1 MSQKSGEVRYQY
13 QSKTVEIE
21 GYEFALHEPK
31 FLKCKRAVRICLRL
45 IGNPD
50 ALLGDLRELLLD
62 DSMDPVE
69 RASALGRKM
78 SLNED
83 RYEEVSDE
91 DILAL
96 FELTTDK
103 DAAWFDEHDLSGPAT
118 EQLIAEVASILPF
131 AGVWVQKGDQA
142 GAIVTTYLQCVS
154 EAAATSSGNGAD
166 GDQPTSPSAESSG
179 ARPAP
184 VALRSGTPEPS

>member
-1 MSQKSGEVRYQY
+1 M
-13 QSKTVEIE
+13 
-21 GYEFALHEPK
+21 
-31 FLKCKRAVRICLRL
+31 RICLRL

-50 ALLGDLRELLLD
+50 ALLGDLRGLLTDETL
-62 DSMDPVE
+62 DPVE

-83 RYEEVSDE
+83 RYEEVPDE
-91 DILAL
+91 DILTL

-142 GAIVTTYLQCVS
+142 GAIVTTYLQRVT
-154 EAAATSSGNGAD
+154 EVAATSSGNGAD
-166 GDQPTSPSAESSG
+166 GDQPTSPSAESDGPSH
-179 ARPAP
+179 AS